1 MGHICKIIYNLKRL
15 DAPKCC
21 YFISFFFLQFN
32 YFFFFKS
39 VSNGINADIQYFD
52 IDLLTSYC
60 IYYLSGW
67 WIAKCIFM
75 WNEIICTI
83 SWNPFAFLILFF
95 VYIHTYV
102 FIFFSILTS
111 KYISAIIITTTITT
125 AATEE
130 PILLSSGDLC
140 VKCYSKWIFNL

>member
-1 MGHICKIIYNLKRL
+1 MIRGPQNVVTLYYFSFCNSIIYL
-15 DAPKCC
+15 
-21 YFISFFFLQFN
+21 
-32 YFFFFKS
+32 FFFFKS
-39 VSNGINADIQYFD
+39 VSNGINADIQYLD

-95 VYIHTYV
+95 VYIGTYLCIY
-102 FIFFSILTS
+102 IFFN
-111 KYISAIIITTTITT
+111 
-125 AATEE
+125 
-130 PILLSSGDLC
+130 
-140 VKCYSKWIFNL
+140 FNLKIYFSNHNHYNNNNCGDWRTHTVKFWRPLRQMLQ

>member
-1 MGHICKIIYNLKRL
+1 MIRGPQNVVTLY
-15 DAPKCC
+15 
-21 YFISFFFLQFN
+21 YFSFCN
-32 YFFFFKS
+32 SINIFFFKS

-67 WIAKCIFM
+67 WIVKCIFM

-95 VYIHTYV
+95 VYIHTYLCIC
-102 FIFFSILTS
+102 IFFN
-111 KYISAIIITTTITT
+111 
-125 AATEE
+125 
-130 PILLSSGDLC
+130 
-140 VKCYSKWIFNL
+140 FNLKIYFSNHNHYNNNNCGDWRTHTVKFWRPLCQMLQ

>member
-1 MGHICKIIYNLKRL
+1 MKISVVGKNISKLEIHFKHWNFNTRNKNQALKYFSHHWNFHFNVILKFDNSINSCAVFIIGKIRSIYTLYLKIV
-15 DAPKCC
+15 D
-21 YFISFFFLQFN
+21 YGTIN
-32 YFFFFKS
+32 FFFKS

-83 SWNPFAFLILFF
+83 SWNPFAFL
-95 VYIHTYV
+95 
-102 FIFFSILTS
+102 STS
-111 KYISAIIITTTITT
+111 FTR
-125 AATEE
+125 
-130 PILLSSGDLC
+130 C
-140 VKCYSKWIFNL
+140 F